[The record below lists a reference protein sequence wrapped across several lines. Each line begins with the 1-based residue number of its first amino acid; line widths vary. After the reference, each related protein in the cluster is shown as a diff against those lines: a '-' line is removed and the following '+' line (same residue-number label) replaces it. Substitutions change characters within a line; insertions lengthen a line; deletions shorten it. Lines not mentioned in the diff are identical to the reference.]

1 MPKLNSTF
9 FTGVVVGVIGVWAIH
24 HFATPLPGGKG
35 Q

>member
-9 FTGVVVGVIGVWAIH
+9 FTGVVVGVAAVWAFH
-24 HFATPLPGGKG
+24 HFAKPIPGGKG